1 MAWTTP
7 ITWAVRQQLTAAL
20 MNEQVRDNLNY
31 LNDNTQAIISRYKAT
46 DAGHSTTSTS
56 YVDTGLTYTIETP
69 APATVVI
76 LVATCIRRTSGT
88 ATVRIHRNGTEIGDE
103 GYGTIATNTGVTL
116 LAIEQSLAAGTY
128 TYTLKLKSS
137 SATETAYVTAQT
149 MLILVLPDSLGGMV
163 WTQ

>member
-7 ITWAVRQQLTAAL
+7 ITWAVRQQLTAAQ

-56 YVDTGLTYTIETP
+56 YVETGLTYTIETP

-88 ATVRIHRNGTEIGDE
+88 ATVRIHRNDTPIGDE

-116 LAIEQSLAAGTY
+116 LAIEESLASGTY

-137 SATETAYVTAQT
+137 SGIETAYVTAQT
-149 MLILVLPDSLGGMV
+149 MLILVLPDELGGMV
-163 WTQ
+163 WMQ